1 MVARIK
7 DRKMLEKL
15 SQAITEIMRN
25 LGTTRLEKRLTTIA
39 KFATELLNAEVSAIL
54 LVKRKGFL
62 TLEASYGHRRGKFQK
77 GREFA
82 IRSGRKTG
90 LTGHIAAKG
99 RLFNFYGKALTGHY
113 AVRGTKS
120 DHIPSGSCCS
130 LLAIPLKKKSERGE
144 KLIGLLRVENKMGA
158 DGRPSPQIGF
168 TKEDEWILQIF
179 AEAIV
184 VAIENVGLVEQRLT
198 QRDRLK
204 RLVANSPVGIV
215 AVDNKG
221 YVIQFNEKAEQ
232 ILGYTAKEAIKRIHV
247 SKFYYDPKATQ
258 LISERLD
265 SSKDGMISR
274 FRTDLR
280 SKQGEIIPIS
290 LAVTR
295 LYDTKKER
303 VGSVGY
309 FEDLRLIQEKERHLE
324 LLLRASNTISQAKT
338 VTTGLK
344 RLARMMVSLITSTF
358 CRILLIDETKQYLI
372 PRAAYPVPR
381 QNGSLNWEP
390 GLDQSLTISAWPEL
404 SRWLDEGKPRLITV
418 QQKGYQTR
426 LAKISRHMRLEKLV
440 QSLLIVPLKV
450 EKKTVGILEVGEVRS
465 EARTSFSPERINLV
479 GAIAAQT
486 AVLIDRIRLHE
497 DTERHNH
504 LLRSSFIASTELI
517 SPRNPYEV
525 IQHIVDRMRIDAKA
539 SWVSLV
545 FIDEQGKVS
554 RSFPSGAVGQPDIAT
569 VIRPDGNS
577 MLVMRTGKALP
588 IKNVKEP
595 SENPKEPR
603 HEFNPIMLK
612 ESNVAA
618 ALCLPVSLQQV
629 RIGVVWIHYDKPRH
643 FSQSE
648 INAWQLYV
656 NHAAKAYD
664 NARRMD
670 ELKRM
675 RDAAEALTKAADMEA
690 VLKQIVKSACEVLQ
704 AKAAALWWYD
714 SIRDMFVAGKS
725 ASCGIPD
732 DVWEKFKNRGPHPKG
747 TAYTVLQKKLIEVR
761 DTHSTQ
767 AYSFMGEGTRELL
780 EKIGVRRFLGIALAL
795 GKEKF
800 GVLYVDYELPRRFS
814 KEERE
819 TVRAFANHATL
830 ALKKTKLLED
840 VENAR
845 NIARIVA
852 KVTTLGELSG
862 TLKLIVSETMRALNC
877 DAVTLYEY
885 DQVKQEI
892 SPEPVMEGV
901 RNEKGTRQY
910 PEVKPDSIV
919 AKMLRRRQMLVVSKT
934 SSNALFKDSRFRRDE
949 KIESCLAIPLSVGKV
964 KVGVMFVN
972 YCKPHRFTLHERT
985 NIELFANQAAVAISN
1000 AQLYEREQKR
1010 TQSLEALYK
1019 AGRAITGSLDEGKIL
1034 KSIAKQAWQIAKSRG
1049 KLANFSDIRMVYG
1062 SKVRLEA
1069 VYPSK
1074 VLAQTHWQL
1083 GAEIDLSQGLDGN
1096 IGIIGRAVIK
1106 AEPQLIP
1113 DVSKVPYYRKFH
1125 DNTHSELV
1133 VPIKIDG
1140 EVVGTINV
1148 EHPAYNAFDEK
1159 DQHIFESLAAQASIA
1174 IQNARRYAHLKKTIT
1189 SLEAKTSLAWMGMA
1203 SAAWRHKIE
1212 NYAENITRYA
1222 SNIRD
1227 EIRKEMLADGVK
1239 EQLVGIH
1246 KMVKK
1251 IQKKSPTTVPLSAP
1265 RSVKPIRICELIDK
1279 HLKELKP
1286 RELYKSVDLQPDYK
1300 LAQSTM
1306 VRASTLWLKQA
1317 LELLYDNA
1325 AEAMRTSKEKRLLI
1339 RVEQNDG
1346 RLEIRITD
1354 TGTGVPK
1361 EVEAQLFRGP
1371 VKKSRAARGLGFGLL
1386 QAQAIIEAHGGD
1398 IKLEPTN
1405 RTGTTMLVWLPL
1417 VPELAAG
1424 ASAH

>member
-1 MVARIK
+1 MAARIK

-15 SQAITEIMRN
+15 SKAITEIMRN

-39 KFATELLNAEVSAIL
+39 EFATKLLNAEVSAIL
-54 LVKRKGFL
+54 LVKRKGVL

-82 IRSGRKTG
+82 IRGGRKSG
-90 LTGHIAAKG
+90 LTGNIAAVGK
-99 RLFNFYGKALTGHY
+99 LFNSYGKALTGHY

-144 KLIGLLRVENKMGA
+144 KLIGLLRVENKEGA
-158 DGRPSPQIGF
+158 DGRPSPEIGF

-215 AVDNKG
+215 EVDNKG
-221 YVIQFNEKAEQ
+221 YITQFNKQAAE

-247 SKFYYDPKATQ
+247 SKFYYDPKASQ
-258 LISERLD
+258 LISKRLD
-265 SSKDGMISR
+265 SSRDGMISR

-295 LYDTKKER
+295 LYDEKKDR

-324 LLLRASNTISQAKT
+324 LLLRASDTISQAKT

-372 PRAAYPVPR
+372 PRAAYPVSRP
-381 QNGSLNWEP
+381 NGSLSWQP

-404 SRWLDEGKPRLITV
+404 SRWLDEGKPQLITI
-418 QQKGYQTR
+418 QKKGYQTR
-426 LAKISRHMRLEKLV
+426 LAKISRHMCLEKTI

-450 EKKTVGILEVGEVRS
+450 EKKTVGILEVGEMRS
-465 EARTSFSPERINLV
+465 EERTAFSPERINLV
-479 GAIAAQT
+479 GAIASQT

-497 DTERHNH
+497 DTKRHNH

-554 RSFPSGAVGQPDIAT
+554 RSFPSGAAGQPDIAN

-577 MLVMRTGKALP
+577 MIVMRTGKALP

-595 SENPKEPR
+595 PGHTKESR
-603 HEFNPIMLK
+603 RGFNPIMLK

-629 RIGVVWIHYDKPRH
+629 RIGVMWIHYDKPRH

-675 RDAAEALTKAADMEA
+675 RDAAEALAKAASREA
-690 VLKQIVKSACEVLQ
+690 VLEQIVHSACEVLQ

-714 SIRDMFVAGKS
+714 SIRDMFVAGDS
-725 ASCGIPD
+725 VACGIPD
-732 DVWEKFKNRGPHPKG
+732 EVWAKFKNRGPHPKG

-767 AYSFMGEGTRELL
+767 AYSFMGDGTRELL

-830 ALKKTKLLED
+830 AVKKAKLLED
-840 VENAR
+840 VEKAR
-845 NIARIVA
+845 NIARSVA
-852 KVTTLGELSG
+852 EVTTLGELGG
-862 TLKLIVSETMRALNC
+862 TLKLIVQETKWALNC
-877 DAVTLYEY
+877 DIVTLYEY
-885 DQVKQEI
+885 DHVKQEI
-892 SPEPVMEGV
+892 SPEPVIEGPL
-901 RNEKGTRQY
+901 NNKKGTRQY
-910 PEVKPDSIV
+910 PAVKPDSIV
-919 AKMLRRRQMLVVSKT
+919 AKILRRRQMLVVNNVHST
-934 SSNALFKDSRFRRDE
+934 ALFKDSRFTRDE
-949 KIESCLAIPLSVGKV
+949 NIESCLAIPLSVGKL

-1019 AGRAITGSLDEGKIL
+1019 AGRAITGSLDESKIL
-1034 KSIAKQAWQIAKSRG
+1034 MSIAKQAWQIAKSKG
-1049 KLANFSDIRMVYG
+1049 KPANFSDIRMVYG
-1062 SKVRLEA
+1062 SKIRLEA
-1069 VYPSK
+1069 IYPGKKLS
-1074 VLAQTHWQL
+1074 QTTAQL
-1083 GAEIDLSQGLDGN
+1083 GAEIDLSRGLDGD
-1096 IGIIGRAVIK
+1096 IGIIGWAAIK
-1106 AEPQLIP
+1106 GEPQLVS
-1113 DVSKVPYYRKFH
+1113 DVNKVPYYRELH
-1125 DNTHSELV
+1125 AHTHSELV
-1133 VPIKIDG
+1133 VPIKIDSD
-1140 EVVGTINV
+1140 VVGTINV

-1159 DQHIFESLAAQASIA
+1159 DQRTFESLAAQASIA
-1174 IQNARRYAHLKKTIT
+1174 IQNARRYAHLKQTIA

-1203 SAAWRHKIE
+1203 STFWRHKIE
-1212 NYAENITRYA
+1212 GDAYNILSHSENIRQLLGGKIPTAKISREVVGIEKMAA
-1222 SNIRD
+1222 SIRD
-1227 EIRKEMLADGVK
+1227 V
-1239 EQLVGIH
+1239 
-1246 KMVKK
+1246 
-1251 IQKKSPTTVPLSAP
+1251 PNTTPASAP
-1265 RSVKPIRICELIDK
+1265 KGFRLINICDEISKHINQLKAVNLYESVDF
-1279 HLKELKP
+1279 
-1286 RELYKSVDLQPDYK
+1286 ELYYIGAKG
-1300 LAQSTM
+1300 AT
-1306 VRASTLWLKQA
+1306 VRASAMWLRRA
-1317 LELLYDNA
+1317 LRLLYDNA
-1325 AEAMRTSKEKRLLI
+1325 VEAMKGSTKRELVIKI
-1339 RVEQNDG
+1339 RKNEG
-1346 RLEIRITD
+1346 LLEISVSD
-1354 TGTGVPK
+1354 TGKGICK
-1361 EVEAQLFRGP
+1361 EEQEQLFKGP
-1371 VKKSRAARGLGFGLL
+1371 VKKSGRTKGLGFGLL
-1386 QAQAIIEAHGGD
+1386 QVQTILEAHGGN
-1398 IKLEPTN
+1398 IRIGPTN
-1405 RTGTTMLVWLPL
+1405 SKGTTMLIWLPL
-1417 VPELAAG
+1417 AAR
-1424 ASAH
+1424 A